1 VRFPSD
7 ADLAPSG
14 WRPQIF
20 GTRDSKIQSTHD
32 YSAKQRDR
40 SYAGLEA
47 WVPCSWLTFA
57 SATAKF
63 CIAYEASFAVS
74 ALYQTSAVK
83 KVANTARL
91 EAFNFDLQGLELRFF
106 VMGNVQFKTTIAP
119 EWCRD
124 SSRLWDSRRGRECKA
139 REDFAKW
146 VKFRVLRE
154 LVALPESNP
163 GSKIENLHTGFN
175 NLQQC
180 LRMLCAQIVPRLIN
194 PCLYQG
200 CRVLRRLPVRTL
212 YRCTERSKQSIAKRS
227 IMTTNVVGGV
237 QSAEG
242 LQSKILPSE
251 SHDKQL
257 NCPRWHPTSRISQP
271 APTREVPHGVF

>member
-1 VRFPSD
+1 MEIWLRAAGGHKFLAHETVRFNQD
-7 ADLAPSG
+7 VIVLRADVLEA
-14 WRPQIF
+14 
-20 GTRDSKIQSTHD
+20 TRDSKIQSTHD

-124 SSRLWDSRRGRECKA
+124 SSRLWDSRRGRECKGEKIS
-139 REDFAKW
+139 RNGLNF
-146 VKFRVLRE
+146 
-154 LVALPESNP
+154 
-163 GSKIENLHTGFN
+163 GS
-175 NLQQC
+175 
-180 LRMLCAQIVPRLIN
+180 
-194 PCLYQG
+194 
-200 CRVLRRLPVRTL
+200 
-212 YRCTERSKQSIAKRS
+212 
-227 IMTTNVVGGV
+227 
-237 QSAEG
+237 
-242 LQSKILPSE
+242 
-251 SHDKQL
+251 
-257 NCPRWHPTSRISQP
+257 
-271 APTREVPHGVF
+271 